1 MLEKRSLMIR
11 QDFKDIPPM
20 LFLIKILNTTSKVYL
35 FLWKKKDSENRFYM
49 TWKEI
54 THYFNKNT
62 FKTNLRNLT
71 DVGLV
76 SSKQNDDGV
85 LVELVGWD
93 DIKD

>member
-1 MLEKRSLMIR
+1 MIR
-11 QDFKDIPPM
+11 QDFQDGPPM
-20 LFLIKILNTTSKVYL
+20 PFLRQIMNPPSKVYV
-35 FLWKKKDSENRFYM
+35 FLWEKKDKKNRFYM

-54 THYFNKNT
+54 TQYFNKNT
-62 FKTNLRNLT
+62 FKTNLRKLT
-71 DVGLV
+71 DEGLV

>member
-1 MLEKRSLMIR
+1 MN
-11 QDFKDIPPM
+11 PP
-20 LFLIKILNTTSKVYL
+20 SKVYL
-35 FLWKKKDSENRFYM
+35 FLWEKKDIHNRFYM

-54 THYFNKNT
+54 THYFNKNM
-62 FKTNLRNLT
+62 FKTNLRKLN

-93 DIKD
+93 EIKD